1 MKKIYWIKFNKYR
14 KVKDCKIYV
23 VSKILVFSIICNIC
37 SSKDEKIFKKEE
49 SNDTLKILD
58 LIHNMNV

>member
-23 VSKILVFSIICNIC
+23 FSKILVFSIICNIC

-58 LIHNMNV
+58 LINNMNV